1 MALAGSSGTEYRLQT
16 RESSAWYDEFRAQE
30 AELKA
35 APQRV
40 EQKRADLL
48 KTRFARC

>member
-1 MALAGSSGTEYRLQT
+1 MALAGGSGTEYRLQT

-35 APQRV
+35 ARSAWSRSVPTCSRP
-40 EQKRADLL
+40 AL
-48 KTRFARC
+48 ARC

>member
-1 MALAGSSGTEYRLQT
+1 MALAGGSGTEYRLQT

-35 APQRV
+35 APSGWSKNAPTCSKPAV
-40 EQKRADLL
+40 AM
-48 KTRFARC
+48 C